1 MAEATCNRVGEEEWG
16 KERERTRKGGGGW
29 QAVIADCRLCTLN
42 CLVYSNKIL

>member
-16 KERERTRKGGGGW
+16 TRGKGHGRGRGW